1 MPTFPKRRA
10 DVITRDVKGETLILD
25 RKHEEVHQLNNT
37 ASYIWQRC
45 DGKTSV
51 AEIARSMAHD
61 FCAEPGDVEQDV
73 AGLIAQFSALR
84 LLEPE

>member
-1 MPTFPKRRA
+1 MFPKRRA
-10 DVITRDVKGETLILD
+10 DVTTRDVRGETLILD

-45 DGKTSV
+45 DGKASV
-51 AEIARSMAHD
+51 AEIALSMAHD
-61 FCAEPGDVEQDV
+61 YGVAPGDAEQDV
-73 AGLIAQFSALR
+73 AGLIAQFSVLR